1 MHYMAHGWAYLVTLV
16 DELVG
21 TRNELKAIDVVELC
35 SHFVPKQPAGT
46 TWRYSPCSN
55 IFRITPYQIA
65 EGALVG
71 DLLSSSDDADL
82 VEGADLRTQAAVD
95 AENLAINDCAEDEEV
110 ENLTAGFPHRRVAV
124 LLLALLVK
132 SVDLGDLSRF
142 VISANES
149 HAIRISW
156 TE

>member
-1 MHYMAHGWAYLVTLV
+1 M
-16 DELVG
+16 
-21 TRNELKAIDVVELC
+21 
-35 SHFVPKQPAGT
+35 
-46 TWRYSPCSN
+46 
-55 IFRITPYQIA
+55 
-65 EGALVG
+65 G

-149 HAIRISW
+149 DAIRISW